1 VGGGQTRLAF
11 GPIPLNEML
20 LLTGSRAMNGYAEQA
35 RLADCTRK
43 HENLAQGWPG
53 SISADDLGLIAPEIP
68 PLNECPEDDPRKEE
82 GEEIFDPG
90 ETYSQAPSTEPPPE
104 PVLVPVAFESE
115 DFLIT
120 TEGIPDEGTELI
132 W

>member
-1 VGGGQTRLAF
+1 MSGGLQPDTSVLSNRAF
-11 GPIPLNEML
+11 FFH
-20 LLTGSRAMNGYAEQA
+20 SH
-35 RLADCTRK
+35 DSDRK
-43 HENLAQGWPG
+43 IIAALKKWPG
-53 SISADDLGLIAPEIP
+53 SISADDLSLIAPEIP

-120 TEGIPDEGTELI
+120 IEGIRDEGTELI